1 MFVTPN
7 QAMQITV
14 DTGTM
19 LAEAQMVVAMRLFG
33 MAGLWNTAPEEPL
46 RMVQEKV
53 EAVAESAASTLHALL
68 SGQGSAAV
76 AMAALNPVSKRTRA
90 NMQRL
95 QDRGPGSPF

>member
-1 MFVTPN
+1 MFVTPT

-33 MAGLWNTAPEEPL
+33 MAGLWNVEPEENL

-53 EAVAESAASTLHALL
+53 EAVTESATSTLQAML
-68 SGQGSAAV
+68 SGKGSAAV
-76 AMAALNPVSKRTRA
+76 AMAALDPVRNRTRA

-95 QDRGPGSPF
+95 TDSGPGLAF

>member
-7 QAMQITV
+7 QAVQITV
-14 DTGTM
+14 HTGAM

-33 MAGLWNTAPEEPL
+33 MAGLWNMAPEEPL

-53 EAVAESAASTLHALL
+53 EAVAESAMSTLHAVF
-68 SGQGSAAV
+68 SGQGTAAV
-76 AMAALNPVSKRTRA
+76 AMAALDPVRNRTRA

-95 QDRGPGSPF
+95 QDSGPGLPF